1 MTGVQPSHAGDTA
14 DAEVISAGEWDAA
27 LQAIDGAGSILLVCH
42 LNPDGDALGSMLA
55 AGLGLRQLG
64 HQVQA
69 SFPGPLELPGPL
81 AELPGRDLLVP
92 AGQAEPAPD
101 LLITFDAGSVDRLG
115 ELSGRLGS
123 AGETLVID
131 HHASNTR
138 FGTKHLVDQTAA
150 ATGVLVDGLLNRLEV
165 PLTAQ
170 IAECLYVAVS
180 TDTGSFRYEATTPA
194 VHELA
199 ARLLATGIRQDQ
211 ISRRLYDS
219 RPFGAVQLLGAALS
233 RAVLEPAAAGGAG
246 LIWSYATRAD
256 LARFKQRP
264 EALESLITVVASA
277 QEAEVACVAKQLDEL
292 RWAVSLRS
300 KGAVDV
306 SAVAVA
312 LGGGGHRF
320 AAGFTG
326 RGTVEQ
332 VLDLLRGQLDRP
344 RWSADRR

>member
-1 MTGVQPSHAGDTA
+1 MTGAVPSSRATEPVVAGAISPA
-14 DAEVISAGEWDAA
+14 DWDAA
-27 LQAIDGAGSILLVCH
+27 LRAIDGAGSILLVCH

-64 HQVQA
+64 HRVQA
-69 SFPGPLELPGPL
+69 SFPGPFELPTPL

-92 AGQAEPAPD
+92 APQADLSPD
-101 LLITFDAGSVDRLG
+101 LLITFDAGSADRLG
-115 ELSGRLGS
+115 DLIDRLDS
-123 AGETLVID
+123 AGDTLVVD

-138 FGTKHLVDQTAA
+138 FGTKHLVDPAAA
-150 ATGVLVDGLLNRLEV
+150 ATGVLVDELLRRLDV

-180 TDTGSFRYEATTPA
+180 TDTGSFRYEATTPS

-199 ARLLATGIRQDQ
+199 ARLLATGIRQDE

-233 RAVLEPAAAGGAG
+233 RAVLEPDVAGGAG

-256 LARFKQRP
+256 LVRFDQRP
-264 EALESLITVVASA
+264 EVLESLITVVASA
-277 QEAEVACVAKQLDEL
+277 QEAEVACVAKQLDES

-306 SAVAVA
+306 SEVAVA

-326 RGTVEQ
+326 HGSVDE
-332 VLDLLRGQLDRP
+332 VLDLLRGKLDR
-344 RWSADRR
+344 RR